1 MVAGSVTDITF
12 AIAYPTHLS
21 IAAKLQVAIE
31 VMVVLGKKLD

>member
-1 MVAGSVTDITF
+1 MAARSATDITF
-12 AIAYPTHLS
+12 AVTYPTHLS